1 MCVYRNSA
9 TLQKSLIHTR
19 LQPSSISS
27 PKPLAADFDRADVQ
41 LFLSF
46 VKRPLGDI
54 SCLCLSYYFPLWD
67 FIGIGKQCFQKAL
80 RFVELVGGVAAAQQ
94 LVQVGEK
101 N

>member
-1 MCVYRNSA
+1 MCVYRISA

-19 LQPSSISS
+19 LQPSSIPS
-27 PKPLAADFDRADVQ
+27 PKPLTADFDRADVQ

-46 VKRPLGDI
+46 VKRSFGDI
-54 SCLCLSYYFPLWD
+54 SCLSLSYNFPLWD
-67 FIGIGKQCFQKAL
+67 FINIGKQRFQKAL
-80 RFVELVGGVAAAQQ
+80 RFIELVGGVAAVQQ